1 MKFKGIL
8 TFCLAGVALTA
19 TAQTHVEGAEYYNAD
34 QFENAK
40 ELLLRS
46 LNNPGTDKA
55 VSDYYL
61 GLVSIDENNTA
72 QARKYFQD
80 GIASNPE
87 YAYNYV
93 GLGRLLLKEGD
104 KKGAEE
110 SFKQAEKLAKKDAAL
125 HVAIAR
131 AYDSVDPVLYAKQIT
146 NKIEKA
152 RKTNANSP
160 EVYIF
165 EGDQLKE
172 QKKFGEAGAKY
183 EMAANT
189 DNNATQAY
197 VKYANLFTMV
207 NPEYAITMLN
217 KLLEVN
223 PQSAL
228 GQRELAIAYYNGK
241 DYANA
246 AKEYGKYVQNPSHFK
261 QDENRYA
268 FLLFYGGDYQKGY
281 DYASKLLSEDPGN
294 FTAQRYQFMNAAQ
307 IPAMSDKLLPMA
319 EALLAAHRA
328 KPADNKFAAIDYT
341 LIADELSKAK
351 RADEAISV
359 IEEGIKEMP
368 DNAAFNK
375 DLAMKYVDAGNI
387 TGAAK
392 AYEGYLAKV
401 EKPSYNDYVQ
411 QATFSFYAAVEN
423 KENQPVADK
432 FFADTEKYAGLAAE
446 ILPDNYKPVKFLGD
460 IAKQKATEETVE
472 SAAVPMYTKAIELLE
487 ASQDPSRYKS
497 DAKDMY
503 NYMGNYYLSIKDI
516 PQAKEYF
523 NKYLQYDPNNDA
535 YRKFVEGLGK

>member
-80 GIASNPE
+80 GIAANPE

-281 DYASKLLSEDPGN
+281 DYATKLLSEDTGN

-351 RADEAISV
+351 RADEAIAV

-460 IAKQKATEETVE
+460 IAKQKATKETVE

>member
-80 GIASNPE
+80 GIAANPE

-246 AKEYGKYVQNPSHFK
+246 ANEYGKYVQNPSHFK

>member
-80 GIASNPE
+80 GIAANPE

-241 DYANA
+241 DYTNA

-460 IAKQKATEETVE
+460 IAKQKATKETVE

-516 PQAKEYF
+516 PHAKEYF

>member
-80 GIASNPE
+80 GIAANPE

-93 GLGRLLLKEGD
+93 GLGRLLLKKGD

-281 DYASKLLSEDPGN
+281 DYATKLLSEDPGN

-351 RADEAISV
+351 RADEAIAV

-392 AYEGYLAKV
+392 SYEGYLAKV

-460 IAKQKATEETVE
+460 IAKQKATKETVE

>member
-503 NYMGNYYLSIKDI
+503 NYMGNYYLSIKNI

>member
-80 GIASNPE
+80 GIAANPE

-246 AKEYGKYVQNPSHFK
+246 AREYGKYVQNPSHFK

-319 EALLAAHRA
+319 EALLAVHRA

-460 IAKQKATEETVE
+460 IAKQKATKETVE

>member
-80 GIASNPE
+80 GIAANPE

-110 SFKQAEKLAKKDAAL
+110 SFKQAVKLAKKDAAL

>member
-61 GLVSIDENNTA
+61 GLVSINENNTA

-80 GIASNPE
+80 GIAANPE

-152 RKTNANSP
+152 RKTNAKSP

-246 AKEYGKYVQNPSHFK
+246 ANEYGKYVQNPSHFK

>member
-80 GIASNPE
+80 GIAANPE

-160 EVYIF
+160 QVYIF

-246 AKEYGKYVQNPSHFK
+246 AKEYGKYVQ
-261 QDENRYA
+261 
-268 FLLFYGGDYQKGY
+268 
-281 DYASKLLSEDPGN
+281 
-294 FTAQRYQFMNAAQ
+294 
-307 IPAMSDKLLPMA
+307 
-319 EALLAAHRA
+319 
-328 KPADNKFAAIDYT
+328 
-341 LIADELSKAK
+341 
-351 RADEAISV
+351 
-359 IEEGIKEMP
+359 
-368 DNAAFNK
+368 
-375 DLAMKYVDAGNI
+375 
-387 TGAAK
+387 TG
-392 AYEGYLAKV
+392 
-401 EKPSYNDYVQ
+401 
-411 QATFSFYAAVEN
+411 
-423 KENQPVADK
+423 
-432 FFADTEKYAGLAAE
+432 
-446 ILPDNYKPVKFLGD
+446 
-460 IAKQKATEETVE
+460 
-472 SAAVPMYTKAIELLE
+472 
-487 ASQDPSRYKS
+487 
-497 DAKDMY
+497 
-503 NYMGNYYLSIKDI
+503 
-516 PQAKEYF
+516 
-523 NKYLQYDPNNDA
+523 
-535 YRKFVEGLGK
+535 

>member
-80 GIASNPE
+80 GIAANPE

-281 DYASKLLSEDPGN
+281 DYATKLLSEDPGN

-351 RADEAISV
+351 RADEAIAV

-432 FFADTEKYAGLAAE
+432 FFADTEKYAGLAAK

-460 IAKQKATEETVE
+460 IAKQKATKETVE

>member
-80 GIASNPE
+80 GIAANPE

-281 DYASKLLSEDPGN
+281 DYATKLLSEDPGN

-351 RADEAISV
+351 RADEAIAV

-392 AYEGYLAKV
+392 SYEGYLAKV

-460 IAKQKATEETVE
+460 IAKQKATKETVE

>member
-516 PQAKEYF
+516 PQAKNYF

>member
-80 GIASNPE
+80 GIAANPE

-319 EALLAAHRA
+319 EALLAVHRA

-460 IAKQKATEETVE
+460 IAKQKATKETVE

>member
-1 MKFKGIL
+1 M
-8 TFCLAGVALTA
+8 
-19 TAQTHVEGAEYYNAD
+19 
-34 QFENAK
+34 
-40 ELLLRS
+40 
-46 LNNPGTDKA
+46 
-55 VSDYYL
+55 
-61 GLVSIDENNTA
+61 
-72 QARKYFQD
+72 
-80 GIASNPE
+80 
-87 YAYNYV
+87 
-93 GLGRLLLKEGD
+93 
-104 KKGAEE
+104 
-110 SFKQAEKLAKKDAAL
+110 
-125 HVAIAR
+125 AIAR

-246 AKEYGKYVQNPSHFK
+246 ANEYGKYVQNPSHFK

-460 IAKQKATEETVE
+460 IAKQKATKETVE

>member
-80 GIASNPE
+80 GIAANPE

-281 DYASKLLSEDPGN
+281 DYATKLLSEDPGN

-351 RADEAISV
+351 RADEAIAV

-375 DLAMKYVDAGNI
+375 DLAMKYIDAGNI

-460 IAKQKATEETVE
+460 IAKQKATKETVE

>member
-80 GIASNPE
+80 GIAANPE

-281 DYASKLLSEDPGN
+281 DYATKLLSEDPGN

-460 IAKQKATEETVE
+460 IAKQKATKETVE

>member
-80 GIASNPE
+80 GIAANPE

-172 QKKFGEAGAKY
+172 QKKLGEAGAKY

-281 DYASKLLSEDPGN
+281 DYATKLLSEDPGN

-351 RADEAISV
+351 RADEAIAV

-460 IAKQKATEETVE
+460 IAKQKATKETVE

>member
-307 IPAMSDKLLPMA
+307 IPAMSDQLLPMA

>member
-8 TFCLAGVALTA
+8 TFYLAGVALTA

-80 GIASNPE
+80 GIAANPE

-281 DYASKLLSEDPGN
+281 DYATKLLSEDPGN

-460 IAKQKATEETVE
+460 IAKQKATKETVE

>member
-80 GIASNPE
+80 GIAANPE

-246 AKEYGKYVQNPSHFK
+246 ANEYGKYVQNPSHFK

-351 RADEAISV
+351 RADEAIAV

-460 IAKQKATEETVE
+460 IAKQKATKETVE

>member
-80 GIASNPE
+80 GIAANPE

-460 IAKQKATEETVE
+460 IAKQKATKETVE

>member
-80 GIASNPE
+80 GITANPE

-281 DYASKLLSEDPGN
+281 DYATKLLSEDTGN

-351 RADEAISV
+351 RADEAIAV

-460 IAKQKATEETVE
+460 IAKQKATKETVE

>member
-80 GIASNPE
+80 GIAANPE

-104 KKGAEE
+104 KKGAEG

-281 DYASKLLSEDPGN
+281 DYATKLLSEDPGN

-460 IAKQKATEETVE
+460 IAKQKATKETVE